1 MTRVEIELALHRARA
16 WQLEVYSSLPD
27 EVLHA
32 PATQDEHDPD
42 VWWTPKDHLAHSSYI
57 ASVVCMIIR
66 HNVFGLDIEALNFH
80 ERMAIG
86 HKETLASMPTMAD
99 LVPRVH
105 ERTNEMWRAHHDKT
119 FGQVVAMGEESYAEI
134 FSLLASITDGQLES
148 VVIDRGVKQ
157 SIAEQL
163 ATLAG
168 HDRQHWGWAIR
179 GIADLAAAKTSV

>member
-1 MTRVEIELALHRARA
+1 MTRVEIELALHRART
-16 WQLEVYSSLPD
+16 WQLEAYSSLPT

-66 HNVFGLDIEALNFH
+66 HNVFGLDIETLNFH
-80 ERMAIG
+80 ERIAIG
-86 HKETLASMPTMAD
+86 HKETMASIPTMAD

-105 ERTNEMWRAHHDKT
+105 ERTNEMWQAHHDKT

-134 FSLLASITDGQLES
+134 FSLLASISDEQLES

-168 HDRQHWGWAIR
+168 HDRQHWGWAMR
-179 GIADLAAAKTSV
+179 GIADRAAAHTSA